1 MRKILY
7 AIPLSL
13 DYRLPY
19 YEKLKDLND
28 GNFHLLHSIRRYE
41 QLNRLDLVEKYRNRL
56 GGNVHELHGEK
67 VFNTYTFSFKK
78 FDREKGKNIPI
89 PMGLWSAIKKIN
101 PDVLITEGFFQWTP
115 VVILYALLHRVPVF
129 MGYERTPWTERKT
142 NIVKT
147 IHRKF
152 TDSFIAGYLVNGSET
167 KKYLMSIGVKEDKI
181 HIGGMCADSAGLV
194 NDIAK
199 FDKQE
204 KVSLKRKY
212 VTQNG
217 YLYLFTGQ
225 IVVRKGIKYLVEA
238 WKKHIL
244 KYPNDALVLIGYGD
258 LYDLFVNETQSISS
272 IHFEGMIHY
281 DEVYKYY
288 AIADVAVMPTIEDNW
303 SLAVPEAMACGLPV
317 ATSIYNGCHV
327 ELVNVG
333 VNGFVFDTFDIDS
346 IADSLAAFHQNNLHR
361 MGEQS
366 KLLEQP
372 FNTYNCAKRSL
383 DAIVGYLKEDEN
395 AGK

>member
-19 YEKLKDLND
+19 YEKLKELSND
-28 GNFHLLHSIRRYE
+28 NFHLLHSIKRYE

-56 GGNVHELHGEK
+56 GDNVHELHDEK

-89 PMGLWSAIKKIN
+89 PIGLWRAIKRIK

-115 VVILYALLHRVPVF
+115 VVVLYALLHRIPVF
-129 MGYERTPWTERKT
+129 MGYERTPWTERNT
-142 NIVKT
+142 NFIKT

-152 TDSFIAGYLVNGSET
+152 TNLFISGYLVNGSET
-167 KKYLMSIGVKEDKI
+167 KKYLMSIGVKENKI
-181 HIGGMCADSAGLV
+181 HIGGMCADSFGLV

-204 KVSLKRKY
+204 KYSLKQKY
-212 VTQNG
+212 VAENG

-225 IVVRKGIKYLVEA
+225 IVVRKGVKYLVEA
-238 WKKHIL
+238 WKKHVL

-258 LYDLFVNETQSISS
+258 LYDKFVKETESFPS

-281 DEVYKYY
+281 NEVYKYY

-327 ELVNVG
+327 ELVKDG
-333 VNGFVFDTFDIDS
+333 VNGYVFDTFNIDS
-346 IADSLAAFHQNNLHR
+346 IIDSLAAFHRKNLQI

-366 KLLEQP
+366 KLLEEP
-372 FNTYNCAKRSL
+372 FNTYNSAKRSL
-383 DAIVGYLKEDEN
+383 SAIVSYK
-395 AGK
+395 K

>member
-1 MRKILY
+1 MKKILY

-19 YEKLKDLND
+19 YEKLKELS
-28 GNFHLLHSIRRYE
+28 GGSFHLLHSIKRYE
-41 QLNRLDLVEKYRNRL
+41 QLNRLDLIEKYRRRM
-56 GGNVHELHGEK
+56 GENVHELAGEK
-67 VFNTYTFSFKK
+67 VFNTYTLSFKK
-78 FDREKGKNIPI
+78 FDREKGKNIPVPI
-89 PMGLWSAIKKIN
+89 GLWRAIKSIK

-115 VVILYALLHRVPVF
+115 VVVLYALLHRIPVF
-129 MGYERTPWTERKT
+129 MGYERTLWTERNT
-142 NIVKT
+142 NFIKT

-152 TDSFIAGYLVNGSET
+152 TNWFISGYLVNGSET
-167 KKYLMSIGVKEDKI
+167 KKYLMSIGVKESKI

-199 FDKQE
+199 FDEQE
-204 KVSLKRKY
+204 KFSLKRKY
-212 VTQNG
+212 VHENG

-225 IVVRKGIKYLVEA
+225 IVVRKGVKYLVEA

-258 LYDLFVNETQSISS
+258 LYDKFVKETESIPS

-327 ELVNVG
+327 ELVKDG
-333 VNGFVFDTFDIDS
+333 VNGFVFDTFNIDS
-346 IADSLAAFHQNNLHR
+346 IADSLAAFHQNDLQK

-366 KLLEQP
+366 KLMEEP
-372 FNTYNCAKRSL
+372 FNTYNSAKRSL
-383 DAIVGYLKEDEN
+383 EAIVSYENDED
-395 AGK
+395 ARK